1 MIQFTFTLAAL
12 EYYLCDAIS
21 CASGSHQR
29 EPLSTKGR
37 GVGEGLRLPCQLQI
51 TQRTH
56 THITLTVTVTVALAV
71 AVTAAIQ
78 NVAII
83 NSV

>member
-1 MIQFTFTLAAL
+1 MIQFTFTFAAL

-21 CASGSHQR
+21 FASGSHQR
-29 EPLSTKGR
+29 EPFATHFSP
-37 GVGEGLRLPCQLQI
+37 LRSSPLPCTAFSPPVSCKSVI
-51 TQRTH
+51 
-56 THITLTVTVTVALAV
+56 ALAV